1 MAILDLKTSVWGL
14 NRSEFHQKHK
24 YYITK
29 PNQAKTA
36 AQDEKM
42 STFNYKCGEKKLFP
56 QSPEVLSPSPY
67 FSMARGSPGH

>member
-14 NRSEFHQKHK
+14 NWSEFHQKHK

-36 AQDEKM
+36 AQVEKT
-42 STFNYKCGEKKLFP
+42 STFKHKIVEKYFFSP
-56 QSPEVLSPSPY
+56 SPEVLSPGPY

>member
-14 NRSEFHQKHK
+14 NRSGFHEKHK

-36 AQDEKM
+36 VQILKT
-42 STFNYKCGEKKLFP
+42 STFKDKIVKK
-56 QSPEVLSPSPY
+56 
-67 FSMARGSPGH
+67 

>member
-42 STFNYKCGEKKLFP
+42 STFNYKCGEK
-56 QSPEVLSPSPY
+56 
-67 FSMARGSPGH
+67 

>member
-24 YYITK
+24 YYIAK

-36 AQDEKM
+36 AQIEK
-42 STFNYKCGEKKLFP
+42 NI
-56 QSPEVLSPSPY
+56 Y
-67 FSMARGSPGH
+67 F